1 MERTFFKCRHFREE
15 KSFCKRPYFKMS
27 FIREPCRDK
36 ETEVPRNNVNNN
48 SITETDGMFPF
59 FIFVLSHVFVY

>member
-1 MERTFFKCRHFREE
+1 
-15 KSFCKRPYFKMS
+15 MS

-59 FIFVLSHVFVY
+59 FIFVLSYVFVY

>member
-1 MERTFFKCRHFREE
+1 
-15 KSFCKRPYFKMS
+15 MS
-27 FIREPCRDK
+27 FIRELCRDK

-59 FIFVLSHVFVY
+59 LIFVLSYVFVYYFYVTKQKQRKFD